1 MNKGVY
7 SVKQV
12 STLNVYWVEIVCILK
27 IQLQKRSILAWL
39 LARPA
44 ICF

>member
-27 IQLQKRSILAWL
+27 IQLQKQTCL
-39 LARPA
+39 
-44 ICF
+44 

>member
-7 SVKQV
+7 SVNQV

-27 IQLQKRSILAWL
+27 IQLQK
-39 LARPA
+39 
-44 ICF
+44 